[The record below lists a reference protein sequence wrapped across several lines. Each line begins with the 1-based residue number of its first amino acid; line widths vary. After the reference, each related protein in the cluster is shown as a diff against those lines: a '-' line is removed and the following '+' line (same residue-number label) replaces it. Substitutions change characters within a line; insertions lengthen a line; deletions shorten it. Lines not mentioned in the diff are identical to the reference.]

1 MELQQND
8 NLKNLTECWLKA
20 TKNTGFTDE
29 CRTAEFWNRRS
40 AGYAKNVKS
49 GEKQRRTEDILGFLK
64 ESGFNPKSAKI
75 LDIGCGPGTLSIPLA
90 KEGADVTAVDISSG
104 MLDKLKE
111 TVKNESLS
119 VDIVE
124 CSWWTA
130 DIDKLGFRG
139 KFDLVLASMTPA
151 VKDLQSL
158 ERMMSCSRGLC
169 YYSNFLKR
177 GEDKAFQEIFSF
189 TGKENPAGHGN
200 GMMYPFMY
208 LYLQGYLPNLK
219 INHSVWKDDLLWEEA
234 AEKMSDFI
242 GRGQEC
248 DEETNVKIKEYF
260 KKASSNGRYCSESD
274 VYTGMMVWKVNG
286 S

>member
-1 MELQQND
+1 MQQND
-8 NLKNLTECWLKA
+8 NIKNLTDCWLKA
-20 TKNTGFTDE
+20 AGNTGFTDE
-29 CRTAEFWNRRS
+29 SKTAEFWNRRS
-40 AGYAKNVKS
+40 AGYAENALK
-49 GEKQRRTEDILGFLK
+49 GEKQKRTEEILNFLQ
-64 ESGFNPKSAKI
+64 ESGFNPKGARV

-90 KEGADVTAVDISSG
+90 KAGAEITAVDISSG

-111 TVKNESLS
+111 TVRNESLP

-158 ERMMSCSRGLC
+158 ERMIACSRGLC

-177 GEDKAFQEIFSF
+177 GEDKAFAEIFSL
-189 TGKENPAGHGN
+189 TGRENPAGHGN

-208 LYLQGYLPNLK
+208 LYLQGCLPSLK
-219 INHSVWKDDLLWEEA
+219 INHSVWKDDSLWEEA
-234 AEKMSDFI
+234 AEKMTDFI
-242 GRGQEC
+242 GRSHEC
-248 DEETNVKIKEYF
+248 DEKTKEIIREYY
-260 KKASSNGRYCSESD
+260 KNASSDGRYYSESD
-274 VYTGMMVWKVNG
+274 VYTSMMVWKING